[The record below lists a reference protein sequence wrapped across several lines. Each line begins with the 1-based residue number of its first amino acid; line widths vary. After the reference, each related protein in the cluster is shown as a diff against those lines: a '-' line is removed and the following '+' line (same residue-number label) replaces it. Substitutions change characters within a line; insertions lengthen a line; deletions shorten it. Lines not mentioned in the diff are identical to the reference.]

1 MGQQPPGVQLLV
13 AGLRT
18 VVMCVP
24 FLSGDHIDYIGHV
37 LTERLYL
44 FLLAASSGR
53 YSLTGE
59 YDPWSCHQS

>member
-1 MGQQPPGVQLLV
+1 MRQQPPGVQLLV

-24 FLSGDHIDYIGHV
+24 FLSGDHTGHI

-44 FLLAASSGR
+44 FLLTASSGR

-59 YDPWSCHQS
+59 